1 MEGRFNQ
8 GNVVVIYVIYIN
20 IELVVIFGNIL
31 YNRLRYVSKIYPGST
46 CRK

>member
-8 GNVVVIYVIYIN
+8 GNVVVIYVPYIN
-20 IELVVIFGNIL
+20 IELELIFGYIL
-31 YNRLRYVSKIYPGST
+31 YNRLRYVSIIYPGST